1 MKGENKNMDNSRYLK
16 LLEKN
21 NKKEVKIK
29 ENSDDSANCGY
40 MKNVFKNNKYRY
52 SYARILNDFRKN
64 K

>member
-1 MKGENKNMDNSRYLK
+1 MDNSRYLK

-29 ENSDDSANCGY
+29 ENSGDSTKYGY
-40 MKNVFKNNKYRY
+40 MKSAFKNNKYSY
-52 SYARILNDFRKN
+52 SYARILNDFRGN

>member
-29 ENSDDSANCGY
+29 ENSGDSANHDY
-40 MKNVFKNNKYRY
+40 MKNVFKNNKYRF
-52 SYARILNDFRKN
+52 SYARILNVFYKN

>member
-29 ENSDDSANCGY
+29 ENSGDSKKYDY
-40 MKNVFKNNKYRY
+40 MKSAFKNNKYRY